1 MKNRIPQ
8 AAYPRTTHGV
18 FGRRFLVAGMFA
30 FVAAAAAFAQTGAH
44 PSPTVQRGSPRL
56 KRRSAATER
65 NRQRDIPGAHSTLA
79 FLNVSSPLVPPP
91 IKLIVDKGVPLR
103 VMLKKGVLVKR
114 VGQPIQAY
122 VTEPIYAFDR
132 VVVPKG
138 SEVDGHITELV
149 APSKFKRTEAYLNA
163 DFSPHRAVQVEFDML
178 ILKDGTRMPLR
189 TKVMPDVGPVMR
201 LETNP
206 QKNGVV
212 HRARGLISQQWH
224 LAIEQIKPSALW
236 HRAKSL
242 AWSQWPYHKQKLQ
255 AGTVFDAELERPLNF
270 GSVAIAAQEMG
281 SMGQLPAVN
290 NEAYARLA
298 TPLSSATAH
307 LGTPVSAVLTRPV
320 FSSEQ
325 KLLLPVGTELQGMV
339 VHARPARRLHRNG
352 QLHFTLQRVQLP
364 SSMPQP
370 VEMALEG
377 IEVAKSSHIRMDSE
391 GDTSVADNKESR
403 VLGTALSIAIAT
415 STMRTDSDG
424 GRVSQNG
431 DPGKSGVAGGSGY
444 KLIGFALGI
453 GLQSR
458 VFGQVMGFVGA
469 GESVYFHFITR
480 GNNLVLPR
488 DTPMEVS
495 FGRHRRPA
503 GS

>member
-8 AAYPRTTHGV
+8 AACRRTLHKV
-18 FGRRFLVAGMFA
+18 RARRFLVAGA
-30 FVAAAAAFAQTGAH
+30 LAVACAAAAFAQTGAP
-44 PSPTVQRGSPRL
+44 PSQTEQQGSPRL
-56 KRRSAATER
+56 KRRPPATER
-65 NRQRDIPGAHSTLA
+65 NRRKNIPGARSTLA
-79 FLNVSSPLVPPP
+79 FLDVSSPLVPPP
-91 IKLIVDKGVPLR
+91 IKLIVKKGVPL
-103 VMLKKGVLVKR
+103 KR

-149 APSKFKRTEAYLNA
+149 SPSKFKRTAAYLNA
-163 DFSPHRAVQVEFDML
+163 DFSPHRAVQVEFDTL

-189 TKVMPDVGPVMR
+189 TKVVPDVGPVIR

-212 HRARGLISQQWH
+212 HRARGLLSQQWH

-236 HRAKSL
+236 RRAKSL
-242 AWSQWPYHKQKLQ
+242 AWSEWPYHKQKLQ

-320 FSSEQ
+320 FSSEK
-325 KLLLPVGTELQGMV
+325 KLLLPVG
-339 VHARPARRLHRNG
+339 
-352 QLHFTLQRVQLP
+352 
-364 SSMPQP
+364 
-370 VEMALEG
+370 
-377 IEVAKSSHIRMDSE
+377 
-391 GDTSVADNKESR
+391 
-403 VLGTALSIAIAT
+403 
-415 STMRTDSDG
+415 
-424 GRVSQNG
+424 
-431 DPGKSGVAGGSGY
+431 
-444 KLIGFALGI
+444 
-453 GLQSR
+453 
-458 VFGQVMGFVGA
+458 
-469 GESVYFHFITR
+469 
-480 GNNLVLPR
+480 
-488 DTPMEVS
+488 
-495 FGRHRRPA
+495 
-503 GS
+503 

>member
-1 MKNRIPQ
+1 M
-8 AAYPRTTHGV
+8 
-18 FGRRFLVAGMFA
+18 
-30 FVAAAAAFAQTGAH
+30 
-44 PSPTVQRGSPRL
+44 L
-56 KRRSAATER
+56 KRRPPATEHNTR
-65 NRQRDIPGAHSTLA
+65 EKNIPGADSTLA
-79 FLNVSSPLVPPP
+79 FLDVSSALVPPP
-91 IKLIVDKGVPLR
+91 MQLIVDRGVPLR
-103 VMLKKGVLVKR
+103 VMLKRGVLVKR
-114 VGQPIQAY
+114 VGQPIEAY

-132 VVVPKG
+132 MVVPKG

-149 APSKFKRTEAYLNA
+149 SPSKMKRTAAYLNA
-163 DFSPHRAVQVEFDML
+163 DFSPHRALQVEFDTL

-189 TKVMPDVGPVMR
+189 TKVLPDVGPVVR

-236 HRAKSL
+236 QRAKSF
-242 AWSQWPYHKQKLQ
+242 AWSEWPYHKQKLE
-255 AGTVFDAELERPLNF
+255 AGTVFDAELQDPLDF
-270 GSVAIAAQEMG
+270 GPVAIAAEEMG

-320 FSSEQ
+320 FSSDK

-339 VHARPARRLHRNG
+339 VHAEPARRLQRNG
-352 QLHFTLQRVQLP
+352 QLHFTLLRVQLP
-364 SSMPQP
+364 SSTPQP

-377 IEVAKSSHIRMDSE
+377 IEVAKSSHIQIDSE
-391 GDTSVADNKESR
+391 GDTSVAGNKESR
-403 VLGTALSIAIAT
+403 VLSTALSIAIAS
-415 STMRTDSDG
+415 STMHSDSEH
-424 GRVSQNG
+424 GRVDPNG
-431 DPGKSGVAGGSGY
+431 DPGKSGVAGGSGF

-495 FGRHRRPA
+495 FGQHRRPA